1 MLAITLREESMPM
14 NALINLMILFMCQKN
29 PSYMIQLVTL
39 LNSLLVI
46 ATTMKEEVINTLF
59 MFLVMI

>member
-14 NALINLMILFMCQKN
+14 NALINLMILFMCQKF
-29 PSYMIQLVTL
+29 PSYIIQLVAL

-46 ATTMKEEVINTLF
+46 ATIIKEEVINTLF
-59 MFLVMI
+59 IFLVMI

>member
-1 MLAITLREESMPM
+1 MLEITLREESMPM
-14 NALINLMILFMCQKN
+14 NALINLMILFMCRKI